1 LRSKNKQRDFRKGN
15 TASARTRQAKHA
27 ILQVLSL
34 DGEAIF
40 KVLMKKTGLSRPAL
54 ASNLSWLMTH
64 LCISRRIG
72 KEDRREKHYSL
83 TNEGQK
89 LLAKWNYLE
98 KVDTTETLTAE
109 EVMGI
114 LQDSV
119 STLLTLV
126 TSSPVLDISHS
137 EITVEDKE
145 TKLNRTVPITCVG
158 QIDNVTM
165 PALSER
171 ARKILTNCL
180 SSDVDFESVD
190 KKPVGMAEGLR
201 ELLEAVNMVAD
212 LRNVDVERL
221 KKVPILTFT
230 FRFNRDDL
238 IQQYEFIKNGED
250 DFLKDDAD
258 HPVLSGKGPR

>member
-1 LRSKNKQRDFRKGN
+1 
-15 TASARTRQAKHA
+15 
-27 ILQVLSL
+27 VLSL

-54 ASNLSWLMTH
+54 ASNLSWLKDH
-64 LCISRRIG
+64 QCISLRIDE
-72 KEDRREKHYSL
+72 EDHRKKHYFL

-89 LLAKWNYLE
+89 LLAKWNFLE

-114 LQDSV
+114 LQDSI

-126 TSSPVLDISHS
+126 TSSPVLDISQR
-137 EITVEDKE
+137 ETTVEDEE
-145 TKLNRTVPITCVG
+145 TKLSHTEPITCIRR
-158 QIDNVTM
+158 IDNVTM

-180 SSDVDFESVD
+180 NSYVDFESVD
-190 KKPVGMAEGLR
+190 KKPVGKAEGLK

-212 LRNVDVERL
+212 LKNVDIERL
-221 KKVPILTFT
+221 RRVPTLTFT
-230 FRFNRDDL
+230 FRFNRDNL
-238 IQQYEFIKNGED
+238 IQQYELIKKGED
-250 DFLKDDAD
+250 DFLKENPD
-258 HPVLSGKGPR
+258 HLVFLGKGPES